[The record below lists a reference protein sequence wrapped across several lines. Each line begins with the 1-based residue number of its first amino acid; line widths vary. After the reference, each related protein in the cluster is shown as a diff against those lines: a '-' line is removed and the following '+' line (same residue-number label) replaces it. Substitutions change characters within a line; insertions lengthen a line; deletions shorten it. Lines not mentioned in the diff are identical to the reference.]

1 VASVSSIGRPAVK
14 TYEYDDR
21 YFRQQHCAVSQTAI
35 KLVVLHSTEGPTAE
49 GGAITLSSSSDVSAH
64 LCVGKGVTYRIVPE
78 WLGSCTVQEPNDW
91 TLNIEQVGFAAWS
104 RKKWL
109 QHLNT
114 IKRAAFWTAW
124 WCKKHKL
131 PRRFRNAKAL
141 DAGEIRG
148 YTTHA
153 QLSLSK
159 WSSSTHTDPGP
170 NYPLFGNV
178 SFRALLLYYRGRI
191 AAGLKPKQAA

>member
-1 VASVSSIGRPAVK
+1 MSVPRCGWAGLDEVVPAAQAEAERSRQRPVSLLQRLQKRYPVVSIVRAAKVSRWLSGRRGQSAPEGRPVK

-21 YFRQQHCAVSQTAI
+21 YFRKQHCAVSQTAI
-35 KLVVLHSTEGPTAE
+35 KLIVLHSTEGPTAE

-64 LCVGKGVTYRIVPE
+64 LCVGEGVTYRIVPE

-114 IKRAAFWTAW
+114 IKRAAFWTA
-124 WCKKHKL
+124 L
-131 PRRFRNAKAL
+131 VVQEVR
-141 DAGEIRG
+141 
-148 YTTHA
+148 
-153 QLSLSK
+153 
-159 WSSSTHTDPGP
+159 
-170 NYPLFGNV
+170 
-178 SFRALLLYYRGRI
+178 
-191 AAGLKPKQAA
+191 AAG

>member
-1 VASVSSIGRPAVK
+1 MK

-21 YFRQQHCAVSQTAI
+21 YFRKQHCAVSQTAI

-64 LCVGKGVTYRIVPE
+64 LCVGEGVTYRIVPE

-109 QHLNT
+109 QHFNT

-141 DAGEIRG
+141 DAGKITG

-170 NYPLFGNV
+170 NYPLFGKV

-191 AAGLKPKQAA
+191 AAGLKPRQAA